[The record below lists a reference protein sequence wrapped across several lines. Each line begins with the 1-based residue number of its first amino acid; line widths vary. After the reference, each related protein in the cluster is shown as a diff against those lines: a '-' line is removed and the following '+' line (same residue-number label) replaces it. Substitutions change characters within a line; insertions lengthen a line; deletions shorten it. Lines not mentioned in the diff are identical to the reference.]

1 MAAIEALRRLARG
14 MLAEEIADEGKAS
27 NGWEG
32 LMKK

>member
-1 MAAIEALRRLARG
+1 MAAIEALRRPARG
-14 MLAEEIADEGKAS
+14 VLAEENADEGRAS